1 MAVIAKYC
9 SEISIELVDVN
20 EERINDWN
28 SDDLSKLPIYEPGL
42 EELVRKNRG
51 KNLFFSTDL
60 KSAIEKADMI
70 FISVN
75 TPTKTKG
82 LGAGYASDLKWV
94 ESSAREVAKYATG
107 HTIVVEKSTVPV
119 RTAELIAEIL
129 KEAKFVSAN
138 IDKSKT
144 FSVLSSPEFLAEGTA
159 ISDLENPDRVLIGGT
174 DKKAI
179 SSLSQIYERW
189 IPKKKI
195 LLTNLWSSELS
206 KLSANAFLAQ
216 RISSINSI
224 SALCES
230 TGAEIKEVSKAI
242 GSDQRIG
249 TKFLEA
255 GPGFGGS
262 CFKKDILNLV
272 YLCRFY
278 QLNEVANYWEQVLI
292 LNDWQKSRISKLIVE
307 KFFGTVTN
315 KKISILGFSFKSN
328 TNDIRESAAIDIAKD
343 LIENG
348 ANLYI
353 HDPKVTSLQIQQ
365 ELGKPLNDNINIK
378 EGGWIFTEEISLI
391 FDDVD
396 AIVIVTEWNDY
407 IDLDWPKLIKKMKR
421 PSWIFDTR
429 NILEKELFYET
440 GVNFWSLGTGIN
452 NIKSIN

>member
-1 MAVIAKYC
+1 
-9 SEISIELVDVN
+9 
-20 EERINDWN
+20 
-28 SDDLSKLPIYEPGL
+28 
-42 EELVRKNRG
+42 
-51 KNLFFSTDL
+51 
-60 KSAIEKADMI
+60 MI

-365 ELGKPLNDNINIK
+365 ELGKPLNDNINLK

-407 IDLDWPKLIKKMKR
+407 VDLDWPKLIKKMKR

-452 NIKSIN
+452 NIKSINKNLIIY